1 MVKIGIEI
9 NENGNEIN
17 VKLIDPTKKQL
28 ESATQN
34 EKVVAQAFKDLFDE
48 KLIDL
53 ISTKED

>member
-53 ISTKED
+53 LSTKED